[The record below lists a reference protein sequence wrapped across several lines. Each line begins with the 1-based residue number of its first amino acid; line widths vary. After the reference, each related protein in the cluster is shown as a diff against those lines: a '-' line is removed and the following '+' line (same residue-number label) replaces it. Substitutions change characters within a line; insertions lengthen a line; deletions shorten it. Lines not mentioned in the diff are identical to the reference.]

1 MNTPAELRY
10 TRSDERV
17 RIEGEIATIGI
28 TYYAQSELGDI
39 VFLELP
45 EPRRYLQVDEV
56 FGVIES
62 VKAASDLYAP
72 VKGEVMEVN
81 ESLQAALVDTR
92 TVSGYPRRPV
102 YRGRAARA
110 PRVGRACAVQTPESA
125 RREERRQHTLPQLS
139 ERGRV

>member
-10 TRSDERV
+10 TRSDEWV

-28 TYYAQSELGDI
+28 TDYAQSELGDI

-45 EPRRYLQVDEV
+45 EPGRYLQTDEA

-72 VKGEVMEVN
+72 VEGEVIEVN
-81 ESLQAALVDTR
+81 ESLQAALETINQDPYGNGWMIRIRMKDPAQAENLMSAEEYKT
-92 TVSGYPRRPV
+92 
-102 YRGRAARA
+102 YR
-110 PRVGRACAVQTPESA
+110 QI
-125 RREERRQHTLPQLS
+125 
-139 ERGRV
+139 

>member
-10 TRSDERV
+10 TRSDEWV

-28 TYYAQSELGDI
+28 TDYAQSELGDI

-45 EPRRYLQVDEV
+45 EPGRYLQTDET

-72 VKGEVMEVN
+72 VEGEVVEVN
-81 ESLQAALVDTR
+81 ESLQAALETINQDPYGKGWMIKIR
-92 TVSGYPRRPV
+92 MKDPAQAESLMSAEEYKN
-102 YRGRAARA
+102 YR
-110 PRVGRACAVQTPESA
+110 QI
-125 RREERRQHTLPQLS
+125 
-139 ERGRV
+139 